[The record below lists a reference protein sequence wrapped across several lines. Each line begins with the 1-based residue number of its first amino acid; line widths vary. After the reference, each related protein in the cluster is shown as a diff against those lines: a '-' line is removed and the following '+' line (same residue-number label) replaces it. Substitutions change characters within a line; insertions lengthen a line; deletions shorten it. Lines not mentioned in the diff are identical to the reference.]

1 MFEEKFQEMDSSDYK
16 EMQKLALEQLRSG
29 KSLTGKGGVFAPLIK
44 EFIET
49 ALEAEMEEHLGK
61 EERSQGNK
69 RNGKGSKTLKSI
81 HGEIPISTP
90 EDRHSTFEPQII
102 KKRETILA
110 DRLETLIVGLYGRG
124 MSYSDI
130 SKHIDEMYDMKIS
143 STVLKEITDRIIPEV
158 KKWQDRTL
166 EDVYPI
172 VWLDAMHFKVKE
184 NNEYKA
190 KAIYNVLALNKE
202 GKKDLIGMYV
212 NDTEG
217 AKFWLQVVT
226 NLKNR
231 GVKDILIACTDNLT
245 GFTEAIQ
252 SVFPDAQTQLCVIH
266 QIRNSMKFVASK
278 NQKEFMNDLKLVY
291 KADTKEIAEDNLIK
305 LEDKWG
311 KKYPI
316 VIESWNNN
324 WENLSKY
331 FDYDPLIRKLIYTTN
346 AVEGFHR
353 QVRKVTK
360 TKGAFSSEMALKKL
374 IYLVVKNISEKW
386 TKPVPNWALIVQQLS
401 IRFDGRLKLM

>member
-1 MFEEKFQEMDSSDYK
+1 MFEEKLQEMDSSDYK

-49 ALEAEMEEHLGK
+49 ALESEMEEHLGK

-69 RNGKGSKTLKSI
+69 RNGKGSKILKSI

-110 DRLETLIVGLYGRG
+110 NRLETLIIGLYGRG

-130 SKHIDEMYDMKIS
+130 SKHIEEMYDMKIS

-184 NNEYKA
+184 NTEYKA

-226 NLKNR
+226 NLKSR
-231 GVKDILIACTDNLT
+231 GVKDILIACTDNLK

-252 SVFPDAQTQLCVIH
+252 SVFPDTQTQLCVIH

-374 IYLVVKNISEKW
+374 IYLVVKNISENW
-386 TKPVPNWALIVQQLS
+386 TKPVSNWALIVQQLS
-401 IRFDGRLKLM
+401 IRFEGRLKLM